1 MRLGNSRWETAKFN
15 TRLQVTELGL
25 GSSAT
30 DAGVWKTQY
39 EYGEL
44 NANGTVDASKNIG
57 NIAKTTTTIPTTS
70 FVQTF
75 KYDAINRLTEA
86 KETTGS
92 ATNWSQT
99 WSYDRYGNRVGF
111 AQDIAGNTNAPNPTV
126 DPNTNRFNTGQGFG
140 YDANGNVVSDV
151 DPLSSLPRQF
161 IFNGDN
167 KHAEVRGPSNEL
179 IGEYFYDGEGR
190 RVKKHR
196 YVGGVLTEV
205 TVFVYSAGKLTAT
218 NIGFLL
224 TVIVQTR

>member
-1 MRLGNSRWETAKFN
+1 MT
-15 TRLQVTELGL
+15 QVGL
-25 GSSAT
+25 GTTAT
-30 DAGVWKTQY
+30 NNSLLKIDY

-44 NANGTVDASKNIG
+44 QTNGTVDASKNIG

-92 ATNWSQT
+92 ATNWSQS

-126 DPNTNRFNTGQGFG
+126 DPNTNRFNAGQGFG

-167 KHAEVRGPSNEL
+167 KQAEVRGPSNEL

-224 TVIVQTR
+224 TVIVQKR